1 MTEYSIDAKSMI
13 SVKKQVD
20 KIAATGL
27 TVQAVFATIGNRLSR
42 DIRSGLNERVKFKHS
57 DRNITEVLTVTTKPS
72 GRARFTVEIKGR
84 DQKGKFLM
92 EGRRKTSGMILP
104 RTKKY
109 MVVRENDPK
118 MAGRRLGHAR
128 KVRVPG
134 REDEIRDVAMAIVKR
149 RTRFEIAR
157 RTGLGV
163 KGGGTMTRST
173 RLR

>member
-1 MTEYSIDAKSMI
+1 M
-13 SVKKQVD
+13 
-20 KIAATGL
+20 GL
-27 TVQAVFATIGNRLSR
+27 GVQTVFATIGTRLAKDVR
-42 DIRSGLNERVKFKHS
+42 KGLNEEIHLKNKS
-57 DRNITEVLTVTTKPS
+57 STTPIAGTNGLLTVTVEPN

-109 MVVRENDPK
+109 MVVRKNDPK